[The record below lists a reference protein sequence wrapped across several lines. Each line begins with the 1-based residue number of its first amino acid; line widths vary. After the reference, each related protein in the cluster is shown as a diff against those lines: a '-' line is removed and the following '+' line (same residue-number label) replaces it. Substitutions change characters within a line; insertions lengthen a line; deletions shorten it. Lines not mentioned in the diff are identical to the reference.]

1 MKYLIII
8 PARGGSKGI
17 PRKNVVPLNNIPLIG
32 HTIKVALEVASLVNG
47 VHAIVSTDDE
57 DIKQLSIELGID
69 APFLRPEKFSDDF
82 SSSIEYVNHAIK
94 FFSSKGSCPENV
106 IILQPTSPLR
116 TTQDVLSAI
125 ELFSTCDGSSLIS
138 AYEDNTIN
146 EKIMYTLRGRLG
158 IPLSLSHN
166 AGSRRQDDSAV
177 LIRNGAIYI
186 TNVHYLKDNGH
197 LVSEEPIIFVMPKSR
212 SINIDTPEDL
222 MMAKKLLV

>member
-1 MKYLIII
+1 LKYLIII

-17 PRKNVVPLNNIPLIG
+17 PRKNIVTLNNIPLIG
-32 HTIKVALEVASLVNG
+32 HTIKVALEVASLVKD

-57 DIKQLSIELGID
+57 DIKQVSIELGLD
-69 APFLRPEKFSDDF
+69 APFLRPQKLSDDF
-82 SSSIEYVNHAIK
+82 SSSVEYVNHAIK
-94 FFSSKGSCPENV
+94 FFSSKGDCPENV

-125 ELFSTCDGSSLIS
+125 ELFCVCGGNSLIS
-138 AYEDNTIN
+138 AYEDHTVN
-146 EKIMYTLRGRLG
+146 EKIMYTLSGNLG
-158 IPLSLSHN
+158 IPLSLFHN
-166 AGSRRQDDSAV
+166 AGSRRQDDNAI

-186 TNVHYLKDNGH
+186 TKVEYLKDNGH

-222 MMAKKLLV
+222 MMAKKLLI

>member
-1 MKYLIII
+1 M
-8 PARGGSKGI
+8 
-17 PRKNVVPLNNIPLIG
+17 PLNNIPLIG
-32 HTIKVALEVASLVNG
+32 HTIKVALEVASQVNE

-82 SSSIEYVNHAIK
+82 SPSIQYVNHAIK
-94 FFSSKGSCPENV
+94 FYTSKGSCPENV

-116 TTQDVLSAI
+116 TTQDMLSAI
-125 ELFSTCDGSSLIS
+125 ELFSLCNGNSLIS
-138 AYEDNTIN
+138 AYKDDTIN

-166 AGSRRQDDSAV
+166 GGSRRQDDNAV
-177 LIRNGAIYI
+177 MIRNGAIYI
-186 TNVHYLKDNGH
+186 TNVQYLKDSGN

-222 MMAKKLLV
+222 IMAEKLML

>member
-1 MKYLIII
+1 MKYLLII

-17 PRKNVVPLNNIPLIG
+17 PRKNVAPLNNIPLIDY
-32 HTIKVALEVASLVNG
+32 TIKVALEVASLLDN
-47 VHAIVSTDDE
+47 VHPIVSTDDE
-57 DIKQLSIELGID
+57 EIKQLSIELGID

-82 SSSIEYVNHAIK
+82 SSSIKYVNHAIK
-94 FFSSKGSCPENV
+94 FFSMKGCCPENV

-125 ELFSTCDGSSLIS
+125 DLFDQCDGNSLIS

-146 EKIMYTLRGRLG
+146 EKIIYTLRGRLG

-166 AGSRRQDDSAV
+166 AGFRRQDDSAV

-186 TNVHYLKDNGH
+186 TNVQYLKDNGH

-212 SINIDTPEDL
+212 SINIDTPDDL
-222 MMAKKLLV
+222 LMAEKILN